1 MATRIATS
9 GYLLIQQG
17 GAAGETTQ
25 SVQEEEL
32 TEEPTEEPATDIE
45 RLWAWREEV
54 QAQDAHYRRL
64 SLSVGLVVGAGVG
77 IATYLLLERRAA
89 SRRPAP
95 QPVEQEYDE

>member
-17 GAAGETTQ
+17 GV
-25 SVQEEEL
+25 SVQE
-32 TEEPTEEPATDIE
+32 EEPTEEPATDIE